1 MAAEEWQLC
10 WAASS
15 QPASEQQ
22 VLTAL
27 RVNPAP
33 SALPLLQPV
42 QATATLQCPG
52 LQARLLLELSPEGDD
67 LPLVEEVASVTC
79 RHMLV
84 RLLCKCGQSGCW
96 VPVV

>member
-10 WAASS
+10 WDASS
-15 QPASEQQ
+15 QQAWEQH

-33 SALPLLQPV
+33 SALPLLRPL

-52 LQARLLLELSPEGDD
+52 LHVRLLLELSPEGDK
-67 LPLVEEVASVTC
+67 LPVEEVASITC

-84 RLLCKCGQSGCW
+84 RLLCTSGQPGCRCT
-96 VPVV
+96 

>member
-10 WAASS
+10 WEASS
-15 QPASEQQ
+15 QQASEQQ

-27 RVNPAP
+27 HVNPAP
-33 SALPLLQPV
+33 MPPLRPV

-52 LQARLLLELSPEGDD
+52 LHVRLLLELSPEGDN
-67 LPLVEEVASVTC
+67 LPSVEEVASVTC

-84 RLLCKCGQSGCW
+84 RLLCTGGQFGC
-96 VPVV
+96 

>member
-1 MAAEEWQLC
+1 MAAEEWQLG
-10 WAASS
+10 WGAAS
-15 QPASEQQ
+15 QQASEQQ

-33 SALPLLQPV
+33 SALPLLRPV

-52 LQARLLLELSPEGDD
+52 LHVRLLLELSPEGDN

-84 RLLCKCGQSGCW
+84 RLLCLRCRL
-96 VPVV
+96 